1 MMKKIVLTL
10 LAGTLLL
17 SANNTKVLTNTD
29 KRLNAKQ
36 DKRQVVLNADLT
48 KKELRW
54 AKKDAAREAKLKA
67 RNKELQ
73 EKALKRA
80 LER

>member
-1 MMKKIVLTL
+1 MMKKIILTL

-17 SANNTKVLTNTD
+17 TANNAKILTNTD

-36 DKRQVVLNADLT
+36 DKRQVSLNNGLT
-48 KKELRW
+48 KKESRW

-67 RNKELQ
+67 RNKRLQ
-73 EKALKRA
+73 EKALKRE
-80 LER
+80 LKR